1 MLDKL
6 TDPTF
11 IASVLTAVAV
21 SATIITIGLP
31 LLDRNDMRDK
41 MNSVALERDRIR
53 ARERER
59 LNQQQKAGPKPTL
72 RPTPGARAKQI
83 VEKFNLKK
91 WLSSETASEKLLMAG
106 LRGPKAETMFLVA
119 RLFAPI
125 GLMVLSIF
133 YLLINR
139 GFGLPFGGQGA
150 VVIAAAY
157 LGIKLPEIYLS
168 NLTSKR
174 QASMRRAFPDALDLL
189 LICVES
195 GMSIEH
201 AFRKVAT
208 EIGSASVPLAEELAL
223 TNAELSYLPERRQA
237 YENLSRRT
245 GLDNVKSVTTVLIQ
259 AERYGT
265 PLGQALRVLAQES
278 RDQRMTAAEKKAASL
293 PPKLTVPM
301 IVFFMPAL
309 FIVILTPALIQIFKW
324 K

>member
-1 MLDKL
+1 M
-6 TDPTF
+6 
-11 IASVLTAVAV
+11 
-21 SATIITIGLP
+21 
-31 LLDRNDMRDK
+31 
-41 MNSVALERDRIR
+41 
-53 ARERER
+53 
-59 LNQQQKAGPKPTL
+59 
-72 RPTPGARAKQI
+72 
-83 VEKFNLKK
+83 
-91 WLSSETASEKLLMAG
+91 MAG
-106 LRGPKAETMFLVA
+106 LRGAKAETMFLVA

-125 GLMVLSIF
+125 GLIMLSIF

-139 GFGLPFGGQGA
+139 GFGLPVGGQGA
-150 VVIAAAY
+150 VVIGAAY

-265 PLGQALRVLAQES
+265 PLARRCVFWP
-278 RDQRMTAAEKKAASL
+278 RKAVTSA
-293 PPKLTVPM
+293 
-301 IVFFMPAL
+301 
-309 FIVILTPALIQIFKW
+309 
-324 K
+324 